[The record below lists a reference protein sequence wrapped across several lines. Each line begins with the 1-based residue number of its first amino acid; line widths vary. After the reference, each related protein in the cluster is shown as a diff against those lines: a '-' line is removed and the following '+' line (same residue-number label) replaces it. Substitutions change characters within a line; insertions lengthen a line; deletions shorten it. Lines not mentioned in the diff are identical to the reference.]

1 MKNKTIIVLIFALY
15 ILQNIAFP
23 QNSNLLKTDEK
34 KLPKNL
40 NQANLILKDI
50 ENGLNNG
57 DISYLS
63 MFLSSQTYLNLSNG
77 VNGYYSSNQAFY
89 VLEDF
94 LKTHQ
99 VAEFKFND
107 VQLDEGDV
115 CGTGTYQYIFRGKRE
130 NAQVYVSLKH
140 LGKKWKITQITIN

>member
-1 MKNKTIIVLIFALY
+1 MKNKTIFVLIFTLY
-15 ILQNIAFP
+15 ILQNVTFG
-23 QNSNLLKTDEK
+23 QNNDLLNENIKD
-34 KLPKNL
+34 PSKNL
-40 NQANLILKDI
+40 NQANLIFKDI
-50 ENGLNNG
+50 ENGFNNG

-63 MFLSSQTYLNLSNG
+63 VFLSAQTYLNLSNG
-77 VNGYYSSNQAFY
+77 VNGYYSSNQAYY

-99 VAEFKFND
+99 VAQFKFDN

-115 CGTGTYQYIFRGKRE
+115 CGTGAYEYVFRGKRE
-130 NAQVYVSLKH
+130 TAQVYVSLKR